1 MPMTTRVLSLRIF
14 HGAVTLYFALCL
26 AYMYYVAIT
35 GHVNDPLFV
44 LAVCSLFA
52 EGITVFL
59 FNSGDCPLIHVQRK
73 IGDNTPFFALW
84 LPVRLAKLAIPIF
97 AGLTLFAILLLL
109 LRFVVG

>member
-1 MPMTTRVLSLRIF
+1 MSKRVLSLRIF

-26 AYMYYVAIT
+26 VYMYVVAFT
-35 GHVNDPLFV
+35 GRVNGPLFV

-52 EGITVFL
+52 EGVVVFL

-84 LPVRLAKLAIPIF
+84 LPARLAKLAIPIF
-97 AGLTLFAILLLL
+97 AGLTLLAILLLL
-109 LRFVVG
+109 LRFVVGS